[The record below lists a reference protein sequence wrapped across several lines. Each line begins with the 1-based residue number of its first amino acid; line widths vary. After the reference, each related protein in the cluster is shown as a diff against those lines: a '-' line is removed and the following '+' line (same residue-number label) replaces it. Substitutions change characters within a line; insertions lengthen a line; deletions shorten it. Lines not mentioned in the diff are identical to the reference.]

1 MKTIAD
7 LRVQFSN
14 ELEHLFSANELKLIL
29 KTSITKRFELT
40 DTDYLLLRDLEIE
53 AADRLYFESIIGRL
67 KKNEPFQYVIG
78 STEFYGLEMLCDGRA
93 LIPRPETEELV
104 DWIAQTVKGQ
114 NNLYIADICSG
125 SGCIALALKSVNESF
140 IIDALELSDEA
151 LDLLE
156 ENISFT
162 GLSVS
167 QLKFDA
173 LSDQYISLEKEYAVV
188 VSNPPYI
195 PQEDEQRMEQNVLSY
210 EPHMALFVEDKD
222 PFIFYER
229 IASNCIGLLED
240 NGWLFFE
247 IHEDFASMISD
258 VLEEQ
263 GFVNIELR
271 KDLQGKERMIRGQKV
286 LSRHEQK

>member
-247 IHEDFASMISD
+247 IHEDFAPMISD